1 VNEKWLTP
9 GDVADGLRVTKMT
22 VYRMLEA
29 GTIPGYRFGRL
40 YRVRPEDL
48 DAYIRASRLSGRAA
62 GTSAPGSGPAG
73 TT

>member
-9 GDVADGLRVTKMT
+9 DDVAGALRVNRMT

-48 DAYIRASRLSGRAA
+48 DAYIRGSRVNPAVA
-62 GTSAPGSGPAG
+62 VATSPSRI
-73 TT
+73 